1 MPVYR
6 VYTTETVSYCYKVSA
21 DNEEH
26 ARKRLMDDGDYDDCD
41 WCDGWGFEIAEIMED
56 KE

>member
-6 VYTTETVSYCYKVSA
+6 IYTTETVSYCYKVTA
-21 DNEEH
+21 DTENQ
-26 ARKRLMDDGDYDDCD
+26 AREKVYNGEYDDCD
-41 WCDGWGFEIAEIMED
+41 WADGWGFEIADVEEE

>member
-6 VYTTETVSYCYKVSA
+6 VYTTETVSYCYKVTA
-21 DNEEH
+21 DSPEH
-26 ARKRLMDDGDYDDCD
+26 ARKRLMNDGDYDDCD
-41 WCDGWGFEIAEIMED
+41 FCDSWGLEIAEIEED